1 MARRR
6 PRRFGRLADFEPV
19 VRAVFGTGRRLV
31 EVRQLRGA
39 SKKGVYQLI
48 FDDGSAVVGYV
59 WGEAENYWPAVGNE
73 HADQRGDPFSD
84 ATGAELFT
92 GAHSLLRSLGIRVP
106 ELYLLD
112 RSGTLYPD
120 DVALIEW
127 VPGRSLESMLDN
139 GVPESIQVLGRLRET
154 LELMREHRGHGFGKI
169 AHVAAGTS
177 VGGSCEHVVLDR
189 ALAHLAEAAGRMP
202 SIAAARSGLD
212 ETLREFAAA
221 IEPRQEYGLVHGELG
236 PDHVLVDGE
245 DEPVLIDIE
254 GLMYFDVEWEHAFL
268 WMRFKDRYPL
278 LRADALD
285 ENRLRLYR
293 LALHL
298 SLAAVPMRLAYSD
311 YPERDFMI
319 EIAIGHARRALGYL
333 QPP

>member
-1 MARRR
+1 MGRRR

-19 VRAVFGTGRRLV
+19 VRAAFGHRRRLA
-31 EVRQLRGA
+31 EVRPLRGA

-59 WGEAENYWPAVGNE
+59 WGETENYWPVAGN
-73 HADQRGDPFSD
+73 
-84 ATGAELFT
+84 

-139 GVPESIQVLGRLRET
+139 GVPEALQVLGRLRET
-154 LELMREHRGHGFGKI
+154 LELMREHRGPGFGKI

-202 SIAAARSGLD
+202 SIAAARSGFD

-236 PDHVLVDGE
+236 PDHVLVDGA

-278 LRADALD
+278 LRADSLD

-319 EIAIGHARRALGYL
+319 EIAVGHARRALGYL